1 MRPILFTVIFLMLLQ
16 PVFSQ
21 ITSQNFESKI
31 LQQYRNIKI
40 YIPPSYQQDSTKVYP
55 LSVILDAEDL
65 FEVYVA
71 NSKFFAQNQEAPEQI
86 IIGISQIDTR
96 TEDCA
101 YEPTTSLPTMFA
113 DDFKNFIDLELLP
126 YFDDHYRLSPFK
138 TLVGKSLSANFINY
152 FLVKNQSIFNAYIN
166 LNPSYADGMAALIK
180 NKIPTINIPTYYY
193 LSSGSYN
200 SKDKQDRILGMNSLF
215 DTFKNKFINHKMV
228 LFDEVT
234 YTASIGL
241 AIPSA
246 LAFIFKMYGP
256 ISQEEFE
263 TNISK
268 MEPPDAIAYLE
279 KKYVEI
285 EYFFGTNIDI
295 RQKDILRIEPLIIDK
310 SDGAYLNEF
319 GKMILRIFPNS
330 PLGYYYIGLYY
341 ETGNKFKEALKYYKM
356 GYAKIDA
363 NDPNLDAFYENID
376 RVVKKRGGTLEK
388 D

>member
-1 MRPILFTVIFLMLLQ
+1 MRLFFLKVIFLMLLQ

-31 LQQYRNIKI
+31 LQQFRNIKI
-40 YIPPSYQQDSTKVYP
+40 YVPPSYQQDSTKVYP
-55 LSVILDAEDL
+55 LAVILDAEDL
-65 FEVYVA
+65 FDVYVA
-71 NSKFFAQNQEAPEQI
+71 NSKLFAQNQEAPEQI
-86 IIGISQIDTR
+86 IVGISQNKSRI
-96 TEDCA
+96 EDCA
-101 YEPTTSLPTMFA
+101 YEPTTSLPTHLA
-113 DDFKNFIDLELLP
+113 EDFKNFIDLELLQ

-138 TLVGKSLSANFINY
+138 VLVGKSLTANFINY
-152 FLVKNQSIFNAYIN
+152 FFVKDQSIFNAFIN

-180 NKIPTINIPTYYY
+180 NKIPSINIPTYYY

-200 SKDKQDRILGMNSLF
+200 SKEKQDRILGMNTLL
-215 DTFKNKFINHKMV
+215 DTYKNTFINHKMV

-256 ISQEEFE
+256 ISKEEFD
-263 TNISK
+263 TVVSL

-285 EYFFGTNIDI
+285 EYFFGTNIEI

-341 ETGNKFKEALKYYKM
+341 ETGNRFKDALKYYKM
-356 GYAKIDA
+356 GYAKMDQS
-363 NDPNLDAFYENID
+363 DPNLDAFYENID
-376 RVVKKRGGTLEK
+376 RVIKKRGGTNDDK
-388 D
+388 

>member
-1 MRPILFTVIFLMLLQ
+1 MKPTLLSIIFLMLLQ
-16 PVFSQ
+16 PLFSQ

-31 LQQYRNIKI
+31 LQQFRNIKI
-40 YIPPSYQQDSTKVYP
+40 YIPPSYQQDSTKVFP
-55 LSVILDAEDL
+55 LAVVLDAEEL
-65 FEVYVA
+65 FDIYVA
-71 NSKFFAQNQEAPEQI
+71 NSKLFAQNQEAPEQI
-86 IIGISQIDTR
+86 IVGISQIESR

-101 YEPTTSLPTMFA
+101 YEPTTSLPTIFA
-113 DDFKNFIDLELLP
+113 EDFKNFIDLELLQ
-126 YFDDHYRLSPFK
+126 YFDDQYRLSPFK
-138 TLVGKSLSANFINY
+138 ILVGRSLTANFINY
-152 FLVKNQSIFNAYIN
+152 FLVKDQSIFNAYIN

-180 NKIPTINIPTYYY
+180 NKIPSINIPTYYY

-200 SKDKQDRILGMNSLF
+200 SKDKQERILGMNSLF

-279 KKYVEI
+279 RKYVEI

-319 GKMILRIFPNS
+319 GKMIVRIYPNS
-330 PLGYYYIGLYY
+330 PLGYYYIGYYY
-341 ETGNKFKEALKYYKM
+341 ETGNQFKQALKYYKM
-356 GYAKIDA
+356 AYSKIETS
-363 NDPNLDAFYENID
+363 DPNSDAFYENIN
-376 RVVKKRGGTLEK
+376 RVMKKRGNNSDNE
-388 D
+388 